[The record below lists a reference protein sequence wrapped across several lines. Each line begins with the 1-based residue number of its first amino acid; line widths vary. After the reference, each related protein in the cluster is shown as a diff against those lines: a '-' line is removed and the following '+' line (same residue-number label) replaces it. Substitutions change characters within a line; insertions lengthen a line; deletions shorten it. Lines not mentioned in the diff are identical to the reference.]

1 MLDVDLFLGWR
12 VKRQFC
18 VGRRSVVGLA
28 GQTAVLCWTSTC
40 CWVGGS
46 SGSFVLD
53 VDLLLG
59 WRVKR
64 QFCVGRRPV
73 VGLAGQAPERW
84 AAGRPVVRCPAGPD
98 HQGQTDGQIGGL

>member
-1 MLDVDLFLGWR
+1 MCGELTCSLGVLRVHDDVR
-12 VKRQFC
+12 VASKH
-18 VGRRSVVGLA
+18 GSGPA
-28 GQTAVLCWTSTC
+28 AVLCWTSIC
-40 CWVGGS
+40 FWVGGS
-46 SGSFVLD
+46 SGNFVLD